1 MPDGPFKSMQ
11 RDPDSLRDT
20 EMAYRDGSGVM
31 EINVTPCEK
40 CGADVYPGDW
50 PFCRPGHPEDHER

>member
-1 MPDGPFKSMQ
+1 MQ